1 MIGPHS
7 VFRVHHFPPRFPFAC
22 LRVPLPA
29 MRRLFTVPF
38 AWIGSRGGLFLAVIL
53 LIVAGTWAFI
63 HLADEVRER
72 ETERFDARINRLWYE
87 HPGPKWVR
95 DAGRDVTA
103 LGGVTAVVGYLLL
116 SARYGMAGLVLVATL
131 GGLCVTSALKHW
143 IDRPRPPLH
152 QSDVIVYTT
161 SFPSGHSALSAATY
175 LTLGTLLARST
186 RSRTLKFYFL
196 FLALMMTFLVGL
208 SRVYLGA
215 HYPTDVLAGW
225 CVGLVW
231 ALICWAVAR
240 ELQHRRVVE
249 GEQAV
254 E

>member
-1 MIGPHS
+1 
-7 VFRVHHFPPRFPFAC
+7 
-22 LRVPLPA
+22 
-29 MRRLFTVPF
+29 MRRLFKVSL

-53 LIVAGTWAFI
+53 MIVAGTWAFI
-63 HLADEVRER
+63 HIADEVREK
-72 ETERFDARINRLWYE
+72 ETERFDARLNRFCYE
-87 HPGPKWVR
+87 HPGPKWFR

-103 LGGVTAVVGYLLL
+103 MGGVTVLTLLVAAVVVYLLL
-116 SARYGMAGLVLVATL
+116 STRYGMASLVIIATL
-131 GGLCVTSALKHW
+131 GGLTVTSALKHW
-143 IDRPRPPLH
+143 FDRPRPPLH

-161 SFPSGHSALSAATY
+161 SFPSGHSSLSAATY

-186 RSRTLKFYFL
+186 RSRVLKFYFL
-196 FLALMMTFLVGL
+196 FLALMATCLVGL

-249 GEQAV
+249 GEKD